1 MKIAIAND
9 HAGVEYKNLIIKHL
23 NEKGYETV
31 NFGTDDSASVDYPDY
46 AEKVA
51 RAIKSGVADSG
62 ILVCGTGIGMSIAAN
77 KFKGIRASV
86 CGDCYSAEM
95 TRKHN
100 DANVLCLGARVLGID
115 LALKIVDSFLNS
127 SFEGGKHARRL
138 CKIENIES
146 MND

>member
-23 NEKGYETV
+23 NENGYETV
-31 NFGTDDSASVDYPDY
+31 NFGTDESASVDYPDY

-86 CGDCYSAEM
+86 CGDCYSADM